1 MLSKQSLW
9 LNAIAHKG
17 MSPKVKA
24 TDERITGGTEHRA
37 SQYKDAEICP
47 AYKAHIKRNPSLA
60 RA

>member
-1 MLSKQSLW
+1 
-9 LNAIAHKG
+9 

-47 AYKAHIKRNPSLA
+47 AYKARIKRNPSLA